1 MTLEV
6 QCSYQRMEGETRSPI
21 SFLGGHFLNKSIFR
35 HIIIGVTSYGTGCAH
50 PDYPGVYARVTE
62 VKSWIELV
70 ALDTKDSDCKRKLQQ
85 FDIGL
90 KYHISLS
97 TLMLI

>member
-1 MTLEV
+1 MTLDL
-6 QCSYQRMEGETRSPI
+6 
-21 SFLGGHFLNKSIFR
+21 FIFR
-35 HIIIGVTSYGTGCAH
+35 HAIIGVTSFGTGCAH
-50 PDYPGVYARVTE
+50 PDYPGVYSRVTE
-62 VKSWIELV
+62 VKSWIETV
-70 ALDTKDSDCKRKLQQ
+70 ASDTQDSDCKRKLQQ